1 MRNRH
6 FRSATLAAAGA
17 VALAAACKEAT
28 SVQDLNNL
36 PANTISGGL
45 TPSTFQLL
53 MTGVI
58 NSDRSNLGFRY
69 IVFSETMAR
78 DIYNLDPSEARFIT
92 ELLGPQGIDPSAFSG
107 ASAFLGFYNTI
118 ATANTVLGGLAGLGT
133 NYAFTSQQISA
144 STGFLQTYKALELY
158 RVFET
163 RGPNGLPADA
173 ATSVNGALAPVL
185 CQTSALARISALLD
199 SGYTNLQNGGSSFP
213 FTLPGGFTSN
223 GNFGTPATFAKF
235 NRGMKAKVELYRG
248 VLAQNGNAA
257 SAAGAAN
264 FTAALTALQAS
275 FINAAGDLT
284 TGVYYQYQ
292 VAPNEQ
298 VNPIAAPT
306 IYLNPS
312 VMAVDP
318 AASAFVKSQVIQSG
332 DLRAAEIS
340 KLSKAR
346 TLNRVT
352 TNYTSPLSDPS
363 NQTGSIPLLR
373 NAELVL
379 VRAQAEIG
387 LGQLAAA
394 TNDINAVRT
403 VEGGLTAYAPFT
415 DATAALD
422 AVLYEKRYSLLLTGA
437 QRLVDLR
444 SYNLLN
450 AQNFTPEITK
460 PAPDQFNSA
469 LPIPKQESDARGGSI
484 TLTCS

>member
-1 MRNRH
+1 MRNRL
-6 FRSATLAAAGA
+6 FRSATLATAGT
-17 VALAAACKEAT
+17 VALAAGCKEAT

-36 PANTISGGL
+36 PANTIASGL

-53 MTGVI
+53 TTGVI
-58 NSDRSNLGFRY
+58 NSDRANVGFRF

-78 DIYNLDPSEARFIT
+78 DVYNLDPSESRFIT

-107 ASAFLGFYNTI
+107 GSAFLGFYNTI
-118 ATANTVLGGLAGLGT
+118 ATINTVLGGLAGLGT
-133 NYAFTSQQISA
+133 NYGFTSQQISA

-158 RVFET
+158 HVFET

-173 ATSVNGALAPVL
+173 ATSVNGTLSPLL

-199 SGYTNLQNGGSSFP
+199 SGYTNLQNGGTSFP

-223 GNFGTPATFAKF
+223 GNFATPAGFAKF
-235 NRGMKAKVELYRG
+235 NRGLKAKAELYRG
-248 VLAQNGNAA
+248 VIAQNGNPA
-257 SAAGAAN
+257 SPAGAAN
-264 FTAALTALQAS
+264 FTAALAALQSS
-275 FINAAGDLT
+275 FINPTGDLT
-284 TGVYYQYQ
+284 TGVYYQYV

-306 IYLNPS
+306 VYLNQ
-312 VMAVDP
+312 AVGD
-318 AASAFVKSQVIQSG
+318 SIQPG
-332 DLRAAEIS
+332 DLRAAEIT
-340 KLSKAR
+340 KLSKPR

-352 TNYTSPLSDPS
+352 TNYTSPLSSPS
-363 NQTGSIPLLR
+363 NQTGPIPILR

-394 TNDINAVRT
+394 TSDINAVRT
-403 VEGGLTAYAPFT
+403 VEGGPALAAYSPFT
-415 DATAALD
+415 SAGAALNAD
-422 AVLYEKRYSLLLTGA
+422 LYEKRYSLLLTGA

-450 AQNFTPEITK
+450 ATNGLHKVEITL
-460 PAPDQFNSA
+460 PAPDQFNTA
-469 LPIPKQESDARGGSI
+469 LPIPKQETDARGGNVS
-484 TLTCS
+484 LTCS